1 MSLNRARKSEP
12 ENKGGGGVEVPGKN
26 HTSSKRQKRNS
37 KKKCMA
43 KQPGAEGAR
52 PQKGAMADVDGGKL
66 HSYPGDEGL

>member
-1 MSLNRARKSEP
+1 MNQKI
-12 ENKGGGGVEVPGKN
+12 KGGGGEVPGKN

-43 KQPGAEGAR
+43 KQNGAEGAR